1 MILFMWLLN
10 FRLSSVVT
18 PRSLIV
24 FYSKYWIAFNVIG
37 HICNRI
43 ISSMTCLLL
52 HTFLYEKFSCHA
64 CDNLTSVSLNIAE
77 NWGEGV
83 KINSV
88 NNSIQ
93 YNIIF
98 IQLQVPWPLWRSLE
112 SDVTVRADYALF
124 VTTR

>member
-1 MILFMWLLN
+1 MFI
-10 FRLSSVVT
+10 T
-18 PRSLIV
+18 
-24 FYSKYWIAFNVIG
+24 A
-37 HICNRI
+37 H
-43 ISSMTCLLL
+43 
-52 HTFLYEKFSCHA
+52 FLYEKFSCHA
-64 CDNLTSVSLNIAE
+64 CDHLTSVSLNIAE
-77 NWGEGV
+77 NGGGV
-83 KINSV
+83 KNKNV